1 MQGTGLIKFLVVVV
15 AIACLYSLSFTFVTR
30 KVERDAAAYA
40 QGDMAKEKAY
50 LDSMA
55 GEVVYNLG
63 VAKYTYR
70 EAKGQEI
77 ALGLDLKGGMNVTM
91 EVSLQELV
99 RNLANNPK
107 DENFNKALENAN
119 IQSRSSQNNY
129 VSLFVDE
136 FQKLSPNVSL
146 AGFFAT
152 KDNAAYV
159 NANSS
164 NAEVASFLQ
173 REAGNAIDNSF

>member
-1 MQGTGLIKFLVVVV
+1 GKGLINFLVV
-15 AIACLYSLSFTFVTR
+15 IITLACLYSLSFTFVTR

-40 QGDMAKEKAY
+40 QGDIELEKAY

-70 EAKGQEI
+70 EAKANEI
-77 ALGLDLKGGMNVTM
+77 ALGLDLKGGINVTM

-107 DENFNKALENAN
+107 DENFNTALVNAEARTKN
-119 IQSRSSQNNY
+119 SQGSY
-129 VSLFVDE
+129 VSLFVQE
-136 FQKLSPNVSL
+136 FKKLSPNVPL
-146 AGFFAT
+146 ANFFAT
-152 KDNAAYV
+152 KDNAG
-159 NANSS
+159 NIQPNS
-164 NAEVASFLQ
+164 
-173 REAGNAIDNSF
+173 

>member
-1 MQGTGLIKFLVVVV
+1 MQGKGLIQFLVVAVT
-15 AIACLYSLSFTFVTR
+15 IACLYSLSFTFVTR

-40 QGDMAKEKAY
+40 KGDIAKEKAY

-70 EAKGQEI
+70 EAKGNEI

-119 IQSRSSQNNY
+119 TRSKSSQDGY
-129 VSLFVDE
+129 VNLFVEE
-136 FQKLSPNVSL
+136 FKKLSPNTSL
-146 AGFFAT
+146 ASFFAT
-152 KDNAAYV
+152 KDN
-159 NANSS
+159 ST
-164 NAEVASFLQ
+164 Q
-173 REAGNAIDNSF
+173 IK